1 VAKKPEQ
8 EAREKIDLALVS
20 AGWVVQDADETNL
33 AAGRGVA
40 VREFPLPKHG
50 AADYVL
56 FVDAKAAGAVEAKKV
71 GTTLT
76 GVEVQTEK
84 YSIGL
89 PYALPAYF
97 RPLPFLYISTGVETV
112 FANGLDPQ
120 PRSRR
125 VFAFHRPETLA
136 KWLAEEPLSLQTVN
150 GELQSDSERP
160 STLRSRLRRLPSLEE
175 AGLWPA
181 QIRAIRNLEV
191 SLWDSRPRALIQM
204 ATGAGKTV
212 TAVASIY
219 RLVKFGGAKR
229 VVFLVDRG
237 NLARQTL
244 KEFQQYSTPDDG
256 RKFTEL
262 YNVQHL
268 NSNKLDPV
276 ARVVICTIQRLY
288 AMLSGEE
295 LDPGVEE
302 ESIFTLADLR
312 KEPVPVRYNPLIPI
326 ETFDFV
332 WTDECHR
339 SIYNLWRQV
348 LEYFDAFIVGLTAT
362 PSKQT
367 FGFFNQ
373 NLVMEYGHEQA
384 VADSV
389 NVDFTV
395 YKIRTAITE
404 KGSKVEAGLFVDR
417 RDRETRAVRW
427 EQLDSDLPYDASAL
441 DRDVV
446 AMDQIR
452 TVIRTFKE
460 KLFTDIF
467 PGRKEVPKTLIFAK
481 DDSHADDVVQV
492 IREEFGRSNEFC
504 EKITYRTGTVRVV
517 DPKTGEVTYKSTGV
531 KPEDLLSSFR
541 NSFNPRVVVT
551 VDMIATGTDVKPL
564 EIVMFMRSVRSRNFF
579 EQMKGRGVRVIT
591 DSDFR
596 AVTPDAKTKDHFV
609 IVDCVGVCE
618 SPLSE
623 SRPLEKSP
631 TVSFE
636 TLMKQVAF
644 GNIGPDIASSVASRL
659 ARMNRQL
666 GPVEQ
671 KRLQEFAG
679 GVPLQSIVSEIVAA
693 LDPDRHVE
701 KARAAERLPEG
712 AQPWAAAIGT
722 AAETLI
728 KEALKPLASNPKLR
742 IEILELKKKYEQTI
756 DNLSKDL
763 LTEASFSADA
773 KEKAKSI
780 VASFEQFI
788 AENKDEITALQ
799 VLYSQPYKKRL
810 RFADI
815 KALAE
820 AIEAPPRSW
829 TAEKLWA
836 AYEALDKAK
845 VKGASA
851 PRLLTDIVSLVR
863 FAVHQDDNL
872 LPFADRVDE
881 RFRNW
886 LAQQSNKGQQFTPE
900 QQQWLVAIKDHIA
913 ASFGIEKEDFE
924 GVPFNQ
930 KGGLGRVY
938 AVFGERLDP
947 LLDELNEVLVA

>member
-1 VAKKPEQ
+1 M
-8 EAREKIDLALVS
+8 S
-20 AGWVVQDADETNL
+20 
-33 AAGRGVA
+33 
-40 VREFPLPKHG
+40 
-50 AADYVL
+50 
-56 FVDAKAAGAVEAKKV
+56 
-71 GTTLT
+71 LT
-76 GVEVQTEK
+76 GVEVQAEK
-84 YSIGL
+84 YATGL
-89 PYALPAYF
+89 PKALPAHL
-97 RPLPFLYISTGVETV
+97 RPLPFSYLSTGFETKFV
-112 FANGLDPQ
+112 NALDPE
-120 PRSRR
+120 PRSRGL
-125 VFAFHRPETLA
+125 FTFHRPETLA
-136 KWLAEEPLSLQTVN
+136 EWLVT
-150 GELQSDSERP
+150 DSAGERP
-160 STLRSRLRRLPSLEE
+160 STLRSRLRHLPSLLD

-181 QIRAIRNLEV
+181 QSRAIRNLET
-191 SLWDSRPRALIQM
+191 SLRENRPRALIQM

-212 TAVASIY
+212 TAVSSIY

-244 KEFQQYSTPDDG
+244 KEFQQFSTPDDG

-268 NSNKLDPV
+268 KSNTLDSV

-288 AMLSGEE
+288 AMLRGEE
-295 LDPGVEE
+295 LDPDLEE
-302 ESIFTLADLR
+302 ASAFTLADLR
-312 KEPVPVRYNPLIPI
+312 REPIPVAYNASIPI
-326 ETFDFV
+326 EYFDFL

-348 LEYFDAFIVGLTAT
+348 LEYFDAFLVGLTAT

-367 FGFFNQ
+367 LGFFNQ

-395 YKIRTAITE
+395 YKIRTEITVN
-404 KGSKVEAGLFVDR
+404 GAKVDAGLFVDK
-417 RDRETRAVRW
+417 RDRETRALRW
-427 EQLDSDLPYDASAL
+427 ERLVEDLPYDASVL

-452 TVIRTFKE
+452 TVVRTFKD
-460 KLFTDIF
+460 KLFTEIF
-467 PGRKEVPKTLIFAK
+467 PGRREVPKTLIFAK

-492 IREEFGRSNEFC
+492 VREEFGRGNEFC

-517 DPKTGEVTYKSTGV
+517 DPMTGEVTYKSTGV

-541 NSFNPRVVVT
+541 NSFNPRIVVT

-564 EIVMFMRSVRSRNFF
+564 EIVMFMRTVQSRNFF
-579 EQMKGRGVRVIT
+579 EQMKGRGVRVIK

-596 AVTPDAKTKDHFV
+596 AVTPDARTKDHFV

-623 SRPLEKSP
+623 SRPLERNP
-631 TVSFE
+631 TVPFE

-644 GNIGPDIASSVASRL
+644 GIASPDIVSSLASRL

-666 GPVEQ
+666 GKVEQ
-671 KRLQEFAG
+671 KRLQDLAG
-679 GVPLQSIVSEIVAA
+679 GVPLQAIVSGLVDA
-693 LDPDRHVE
+693 LDPDRHLE
-701 KARAAERLPEG
+701 EARVAEELPEG
-712 AQPWAAAIGT
+712 VEPSAGAVAAA
-722 AAETLI
+722 ADALI
-728 KEALKPLASNPKLR
+728 RNALRPLASNPTLR
-742 IEILELKKKYEQTI
+742 TEILELKKKYEQTI
-756 DNLSKDL
+756 DNLSKDQVL
-763 LTEASFSADA
+763 EAAFSGDS
-773 KEKAKSI
+773 KVKAQGV
-780 VASFEQFI
+780 VASFEKFI
-788 AENKDEITALQ
+788 EENKDEIIALQ
-799 VLYSQPYKKRL
+799 VLYSKPYKRRL

-829 TAEKLWA
+829 TAERLWA
-836 AYEALDKAK
+836 AYEALDRAK
-845 VKGASA
+845 VRGANA

-863 FAVHQDDNL
+863 FTLHQDDIL
-872 LPFADRVDE
+872 LPFQEKVEE
-881 RFRNW
+881 RFRTW
-886 LAQQSNKGQQFTPE
+886 LMQQANKGQQFTPE
-900 QQQWLVAIKDHIA
+900 QREWLVAIKDHIA
-913 ASFGIEKEDFE
+913 ASFGIEKDDFE

>member
-712 AQPWAAAIGT
+712 AQPSAAAIGT